1 MREETQGKTAVF
13 IVLFF
18 MSLILHVQFPVFTP
32 YAVALGATGVFVSI
46 MLSASSLTNLVGH
59 IAAGPYIDRIGKK
72 PFIVIPLFLSALL
85 MIGYALVHDRV
96 QLFILRVINGF
107 ILAFISPACFA
118 LLSAYAK
125 NSRQQGKNMAVN
137 GLMVTAAN
145 ILAPLI
151 GGRLVEWFAYR
162 GTYWCIGTS
171 LFLTGLIA
179 LFYVR
184 EADPIVVHRKT
195 PPTLLQTLGDRRTVP
210 VYFIAFTLMYGHGTL
225 FYELPFLTVERGLSA
240 GETGTLFSM
249 MGLGTLASL
258 SLFWLNRFSAV
269 LRTGIGLFFTGL
281 LYYQLAAAVMAI
293 DFKFTLFLM
302 GIAFG
307 LVFPALTTWLAEQTD
322 QGRYGSAFGIL
333 SAVFS
338 LGMITATLM
347 SGMIRHTTSPY
358 FPAFLVTMAGAVYL
372 IYDHFKTKAWD
383 EAIKSS

>member
-96 QLFILRVINGF
+96 QLFVLRVINGF

-145 ILAPLI
+145 IIAPFI

-293 DFKFTLFLM
+293 GFKFTLFLM

-307 LVFPALTTWLAEQTD
+307 LVFPALTTWLAEKTD

-338 LGMITATLM
+338 LGMITATLT